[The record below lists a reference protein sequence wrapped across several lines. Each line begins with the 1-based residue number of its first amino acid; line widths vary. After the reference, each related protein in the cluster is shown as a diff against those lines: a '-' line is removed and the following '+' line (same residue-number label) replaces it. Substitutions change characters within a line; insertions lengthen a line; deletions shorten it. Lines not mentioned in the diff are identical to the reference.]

1 MKIKKIKIDKFR
13 KIENV
18 EIDKFGI
25 VNELFGSN
33 GCGKTSFISFITW
46 IIYGETLDFG
56 TNDEMNIDTFNPNEY
71 ISGEITFDDD
81 YKLARTYGIDDNG
94 IVKNDFFVNDR
105 KCKSQKEY
113 YEYVNEIF
121 GITGSIKI
129 KGLNLIRAL
138 SDPYYLPSKPNEFRE
153 LISRLINIDTYS
165 ILFEDEKYQLIK
177 DDYDKQKKDFDTCK
191 DYYNSKINEID
202 NDVKKIK
209 SIINDY
215 KSSLVKIDNIDIDKI
230 KADRDNLEKELSSVI
245 SEINNEIIGKQKELF
260 SLQDKIK
267 GSQLNDKKNNE
278 LNTKLVLLKS
288 EYNDLVDKLQNISLE
303 NSKKEIELKNLNSS
317 LKEYEKYLSELKSM
331 TFTEIHCP
339 NCNTLINEND
349 YKKFNVDKVKKI
361 NETNLEIEK
370 TKKKIK
376 EIKIIETNDLEKQ
389 IETKVEEI
397 KSINS
402 KILEVDNY
410 KSEETIKLEQERD
423 SINDE
428 VMYLVSNKEKNIEEK
443 TSAIKEKL
451 KQIEDEIAFFNNNNT
466 TLEKIKDY
474 NTSLENALKQKS
486 IFTNKL
492 TMLKAFKND
501 EILLLKNN
509 TSKIF
514 GEVFDFEMLVKNKSN
529 DNYKKVCY
537 ASIEGLE
544 QTKQNTANYLYYSIV
559 MLEKIKQYINP
570 NCDIPIIFDIADN
583 LGEKA
588 TKNITDVIKNSQ
600 IFYTR
605 IEWKDNVER
614 QLKIIKEI

>member
-71 ISGEITFDDD
+71 ISGEITFDND

-94 IVKNDFFVNDR
+94 IVKNDFFCNDR

-138 SDPYYLPSKPNEFRE
+138 SDPYYLTSKPNEFRE

-230 KADRDNLEKELSSVI
+230 KDDRDNLEKELSSVI
-245 SEINNEIIGKQKELF
+245 SEINNEIISKQKELF

-267 GSQLNDKKNNE
+267 ESQLNDKKNNE

-303 NSKKEIELKNLNSS
+303 NGKKEIELKNLNSS

-361 NETNLEIEK
+361 NETNSEIEK

-376 EIKIIETNDLEKQ
+376 EIKIIETTDLEKQ

-397 KSINS
+397 KTINS

-443 TSAIKEKL
+443 TSSIKEKL
-451 KQIEDEIAFFNNNNT
+451 KQIEDEIAFFDNNNT
-466 TLEKIKDY
+466 TLAKIKDY
-474 NTSLENALKQKS
+474 NVSLENALKQKS

-509 TSKIF
+509 TSRIF

-614 QLKIIKEI
+614 QLKIIK

>member
-71 ISGEITFDDD
+71 ISGEITFDND

-94 IVKNDFFVNDR
+94 NIKNDFFCNDR

-138 SDPYYLPSKPNEFRE
+138 SDPYYLTSKPNEFRE

-177 DDYDKQKKDFDTCK
+177 ADYDKQKKDFDTCK

-230 KADRDNLEKELSSVI
+230 KIDRDNLEKELSSVI

-278 LNTKLVLLKS
+278 LNTQLSLLKS

-303 NSKKEIELKNLNSS
+303 NGKKEIELKNLNSS

-376 EIKIIETNDLEKQ
+376 EIKIIETTDLEKQ

-474 NTSLENALKQKS
+474 NVSLENALKQKS

-614 QLKIIKEI
+614 QLKIIK

>member
-71 ISGEITFDDD
+71 ISGEITFDND

-94 IVKNDFFVNDR
+94 IVKNDFFCNDR

-121 GITGSIKI
+121 GITGNIKI

-138 SDPYYLPSKPNEFRE
+138 SDPYYLTSKPNEFRE

-215 KSSLVKIDNIDIDKI
+215 KSSLVKIENIEIDEI
-230 KADRDNLEKELSSVI
+230 KTYRDNLEKKLSSVI

-267 GSQLNDKKNNE
+267 ESQLNDKKNNE
-278 LNTKLVLLKS
+278 LNNQLVLLKN

-303 NSKKEIELKNLNSS
+303 NGKKEIELKNLNSS
-317 LKEYEKYLSELKSM
+317 LKEYDKYLSELKSM

-376 EIKIIETNDLEKQ
+376 EIKIIETIDLEKQ

-402 KILEVDNY
+402 KILEVENY

-614 QLKIIKEI
+614 QLKIIK